1 MSSVVYAA
9 ILLYVG
15 IFVMAYFK
23 LKNIMLEAT
32 EEFRQALIR
41 GVNLSAYENDVKRD
55 AKFLVEKLVA
65 AHLEGALSGL
75 LTTNLW
81 LCVVVIIS
89 EFVDEDAFDRDFRLE
104 FVRTAAQTL
113 VETVEAQDAEGERW
127 LSVIDAAK
135 SIAQKGDSING

>member
-1 MSSVVYAA
+1 MSLVVYAA

-23 LKNIMLEAT
+23 LKNVMHEAT

-41 GVNLSAYENDVKRD
+41 GVNLSTYETDVKRD
-55 AKFLVEKLVA
+55 AKFLVEKLVVT
-65 AHLEGALSGL
+65 HLEGALSGL

-113 VETVEAQDAEGERW
+113 VETVEAQGAEGERW